1 MAGQGVYET
10 LYTAYSGT
18 LSSVTNTYV
27 GQWTPVAT
35 AALGAS
41 GVLYFILL
49 GFLVIRGAVQRP
61 LAELAVSAM
70 KFALAM
76 AAWAADQSAGN
87 KSEEPDSFDVEPPI
101 LKQDLSDEPLP
112 NGDMARL
119 EKQLARA
126 KQNAAGAERLY
137 KIGVLAKA
145 EVEQRLLKVVRC
157 ESDLANARVA
167 RAKEELAEKES
178 QLATGEITRDELES
192 IKTALAQL
200 TEAAQ
205 VAMAK
210 RERAELEAA
219 EANLRRQQK
228 LLKLGIAGKDDVDRA
243 QEKLDAALAGPAL

>member
-1 MAGQGVYET
+1 MARIFALPVT
-10 LYTAYSGT
+10 L
-18 LSSVTNTYV
+18 L
-27 GQWTPVAT
+27 
-35 AALGAS
+35 
-41 GVLYFILL
+41 
-49 GFLVIRGAVQRP
+49 
-61 LAELAVSAM
+61 
-70 KFALAM
+70 ALAM
-76 AAWAADQSAGN
+76 AVWAADQSAGN

-101 LKQDLSDEPLP
+101 LKQNLSDEPLP

-119 EKQLARA
+119 EKQLQRA

-137 KIGVLAKA
+137 KIGVLAKM
-145 EVEQRLLKVVRC
+145 EVEQRLLKVTRG

-178 QLATGEITRDELES
+178 QLATGEITKDELES

-205 VAMAK
+205 VATAK
-210 RERAELEAA
+210 RERAELDAA

-243 QEKLDAALAGPAL
+243 QEKLAELKAPKN

>member
-1 MAGQGVYET
+1 MARIFALPVT
-10 LYTAYSGT
+10 L
-18 LSSVTNTYV
+18 L
-27 GQWTPVAT
+27 
-35 AALGAS
+35 
-41 GVLYFILL
+41 
-49 GFLVIRGAVQRP
+49 
-61 LAELAVSAM
+61 
-70 KFALAM
+70 ALAM
-76 AAWAADQSAGN
+76 AVCAAEQSTGN

-101 LKQDLSDEPLP
+101 LKQNLSDEPLP
-112 NGDMARL
+112 DGDMARL
-119 EKQLARA
+119 EKQLQRA

-137 KIGVLAKA
+137 KIGVLAKM
-145 EVEQRLLKVVRC
+145 EVEQRLLKVIRC

-205 VAMAK
+205 VATAK

-243 QEKLDAALAGPAL
+243 QEKLAELKAPKN

>member
-1 MAGQGVYET
+1 MARIFAVPVT
-10 LYTAYSGT
+10 L
-18 LSSVTNTYV
+18 
-27 GQWTPVAT
+27 
-35 AALGAS
+35 
-41 GVLYFILL
+41 
-49 GFLVIRGAVQRP
+49 
-61 LAELAVSAM
+61 
-70 KFALAM
+70 FALAM
-76 AAWAADQSAGN
+76 AAWAADQSGGN

-101 LKQDLSDEPLP
+101 LKQNLSDEPLP

-119 EKQLARA
+119 EKQLERAR
-126 KQNAAGAERLY
+126 QNAAGAERLY
-137 KIGVLAKA
+137 KSGVLAKA

-192 IKTALAQL
+192 MKTALAQL

-205 VAMAK
+205 AATAK

-228 LLKLGIAGKDDVDRA
+228 LLKLGIGQKSDVTHAEEKVAELKA
-243 QEKLDAALAGPAL
+243 QNNR

>member
-1 MAGQGVYET
+1 MARIFALPVT
-10 LYTAYSGT
+10 L
-18 LSSVTNTYV
+18 L
-27 GQWTPVAT
+27 
-35 AALGAS
+35 
-41 GVLYFILL
+41 
-49 GFLVIRGAVQRP
+49 
-61 LAELAVSAM
+61 
-70 KFALAM
+70 ALAM
-76 AAWAADQSAGN
+76 AVWGADQSGGN

-101 LKQDLSDEPLP
+101 LKQNLSDEPLP

-119 EKQLARA
+119 EKQLERA

-137 KIGVLAKA
+137 KIGVLAKL
-145 EVEQRLLKVVRC
+145 EVEQRLLKLIRC

-192 IKTALAQL
+192 MKTALAQL

-205 VAMAK
+205 AATAK

-228 LLKLGIAGKDDVDRA
+228 LLKLGIGQKSDVTRA
-243 QEKLDAALAGPAL
+243 EEKLAELKAQKN

>member
-1 MAGQGVYET
+1 MARIFALPVT
-10 LYTAYSGT
+10 L
-18 LSSVTNTYV
+18 L
-27 GQWTPVAT
+27 
-35 AALGAS
+35 
-41 GVLYFILL
+41 
-49 GFLVIRGAVQRP
+49 
-61 LAELAVSAM
+61 
-70 KFALAM
+70 ALAM
-76 AAWAADQSAGN
+76 AVWAADQSAGD

-101 LKQDLSDEPLP
+101 LKQNLSDEPLP

-119 EKQLARA
+119 EKQLQRA

-137 KIGVLAKA
+137 KIGVLARM
-145 EVEQRLLKVVRC
+145 EVEQRLLKVIRC

-178 QLATGEITRDELES
+178 QLATGEITKDELES
-192 IKTALAQL
+192 VKTALAQL

-205 VAMAK
+205 VATAK

-243 QEKLDAALAGPAL
+243 QEKLAELKAPKN

>member
-1 MAGQGVYET
+1 MAR
-10 LYTAYSGT
+10 
-18 LSSVTNTYV
+18 
-27 GQWTPVAT
+27 
-35 AALGAS
+35 
-41 GVLYFILL
+41 I
-49 GFLVIRGAVQRP
+49 
-61 LAELAVSAM
+61 
-70 KFALAM
+70 FALPVTLLALTM
-76 AAWAADQSAGN
+76 AVCAAEQSTGN

-101 LKQDLSDEPLP
+101 LKQNLSDEPLP
-112 NGDMARL
+112 DGDMARL
-119 EKQLARA
+119 EKQLQRA

-137 KIGVLAKA
+137 KIGVLAKM
-145 EVEQRLLKVVRC
+145 EVEQRLLKVIRC

-167 RAKEELAEKES
+167 RAKEELVEKES

-205 VAMAK
+205 VATAK

-243 QEKLDAALAGPAL
+243 QEKLAELKAPKN

>member
-1 MAGQGVYET
+1 MARILALPVT
-10 LYTAYSGT
+10 L
-18 LSSVTNTYV
+18 L
-27 GQWTPVAT
+27 
-35 AALGAS
+35 
-41 GVLYFILL
+41 
-49 GFLVIRGAVQRP
+49 
-61 LAELAVSAM
+61 
-70 KFALAM
+70 ALAM
-76 AAWAADQSAGN
+76 AVWAADQSGGN

-126 KQNAAGAERLY
+126 RQNAAGAERLY
-137 KIGVLAKA
+137 KTGVLAKA

-192 IKTALAQL
+192 MKTALAQL

-205 VAMAK
+205 AATAK

-228 LLKLGIAGKDDVDRA
+228 LLKLGIGQKSDVTHA
-243 QEKLDAALAGPAL
+243 EEKLAELKAQNNR

>member
-1 MAGQGVYET
+1 MARIFALPVT
-10 LYTAYSGT
+10 L
-18 LSSVTNTYV
+18 V
-27 GQWTPVAT
+27 
-35 AALGAS
+35 
-41 GVLYFILL
+41 
-49 GFLVIRGAVQRP
+49 
-61 LAELAVSAM
+61 
-70 KFALAM
+70 ALAM
-76 AAWAADQSAGN
+76 TVWAADQSAEN

-101 LKQDLSDEPLP
+101 LKQNLSDEPLP

-119 EKQLARA
+119 EKQLERA
-126 KQNAAGAERLY
+126 KQNATGAERLY
-137 KIGVLAKA
+137 KIGVLAKM
-145 EVEQRLLKVVRC
+145 EVEQRLLKVMRC

-205 VAMAK
+205 VATAK

-228 LLKLGIAGKDDVDRA
+228 LLKLGIGQKSDVTRA
-243 QEKLDAALAGPAL
+243 EEKLAELKAPKN

>member
-1 MAGQGVYET
+1 MARIFALPVT
-10 LYTAYSGT
+10 L
-18 LSSVTNTYV
+18 L
-27 GQWTPVAT
+27 
-35 AALGAS
+35 
-41 GVLYFILL
+41 
-49 GFLVIRGAVQRP
+49 
-61 LAELAVSAM
+61 
-70 KFALAM
+70 ALAM
-76 AAWAADQSAGN
+76 AVCAAEQSAGN

-101 LKQDLSDEPLP
+101 LKQNLSDEPLP
-112 NGDMARL
+112 DGDMARL
-119 EKQLARA
+119 EKQLQRA

-137 KIGVLAKA
+137 KIGVLAKM
-145 EVEQRLLKVVRC
+145 EVEQRLLKVIRC

-205 VAMAK
+205 VATAK

-243 QEKLDAALAGPAL
+243 QEKLAELKAPKN